1 MQLNLIWIKLLLSLW
16 LFVIFTSMMKRL
28 DTTGHLGHM
37 SKFCC
42 LSNGGLRLAY
52 SVQWWEE
59 CVGSAKLTLINV
71 IAFRLLLVPGL
82 FLRLPH
88 VAVSRIEI
96 IYHDIVHC
104 GRRRLVVRTVVK
116 SMSSRSGS
124 GVVLLCASLIREN
137 RISSKA
143 FRLGRSCILWIDKWR
158 ERILIRIFISIRQR

>member
-71 IAFRLLLVPGL
+71 IAFRLLLLQGL
-82 FLRLPH
+82 FLRLPP
-88 VAVSRIEI
+88 VQVSRIEI

-104 GRRRLVVRTVVK
+104 RRRGLVVRTVVK
-116 SMSSRSGS
+116 SMCSRS
-124 GVVLLCASLIREN
+124 GVVLLCSSLIREN

-143 FRLGRSCILWIDKWR
+143 FCLGRSCILWIDKWR